1 MLVLIKTVDATTNVP
16 IANVSVEYRV
26 FQDPEIEGDGET
38 DDDGLLL
45 IGQFKNGQV
54 MCIDENFLKQKP

>member
-1 MLVLIKTVDATTNVP
+1 MLVSIKTVDATTNVP

-54 MCIDENFLKQKP
+54 MYIDENLY

>member
-1 MLVLIKTVDATTNVP
+1 MLVSIKTVDATTNVP

>member
-1 MLVLIKTVDATTNVP
+1 MLVSIKTVDATTNVP

-26 FQDPEIEGDGET
+26 FQYPEIEGDGET

-54 MCIDENFLKQKP
+54 MCIDENFY

>member
-1 MLVLIKTVDATTNVP
+1 MLVSIKTVDATTNVP

-54 MCIDENFLKQKP
+54 MYIDENFLKQKP